1 MNDFK
6 KMPKMACGGG
16 VKKYAA
22 GGKIAKIA
30 AGLAPAALMGAAV
43 APAAYKD
50 LTSGTTA
57 KMREAKE
64 EKETEI
70 KKEPEAKKKGGT
82 VRRNKK

>member
-1 MNDFK
+1 MKDFK
-6 KMPKMACGGG
+6 TMPKMACGGG
-16 VKKYAA
+16 VKKYGA
-22 GGKIAKIA
+22 GGAIKAAAKF
-30 AGLAPAALMGAAV
+30 LAPAAAVGAAV

-50 LTSGTTA
+50 VTSGYTA

-64 EKETEI
+64 EAET